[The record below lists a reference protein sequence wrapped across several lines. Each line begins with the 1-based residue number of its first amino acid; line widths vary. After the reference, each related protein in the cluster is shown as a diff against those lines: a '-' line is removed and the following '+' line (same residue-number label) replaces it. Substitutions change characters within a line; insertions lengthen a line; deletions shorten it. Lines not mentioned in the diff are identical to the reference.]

1 MKIDKREAR
10 KSLIH
15 AFAEKLAS
23 EILTVSVSGKQ
34 VECERAAMMKAETD
48 GRETYLAGRNKQSIV
63 GVIEGLLTDEFRDV
77 I

>member
-1 MKIDKREAR
+1 MKIGTREAHR
-10 KSLIH
+10 DLIH

-23 EILTVSVSGKQ
+23 EILTVSVSGKP

-63 GVIEGLLTDEFRDV
+63 GVIEVMLTDEFGDV